1 MKLGFQTIT
10 GEIDAADKNG
20 KEVLQLLKIMRF
32 SLMSYNRE
40 IRYSENKSQY
50 YRGNRRLSKE
60 VHGKGFIDSE
70 YQNPDK
76 GSFNRA
82 RRL

>member
-1 MKLGFQTIT
+1 
-10 GEIDAADKNG
+10 
-20 KEVLQLLKIMRF
+20 
-32 SLMSYNRE
+32 MSYNRE

-70 YQNPDK
+70 YRNPDK